1 MARAVGIDL
10 GTTYSA
16 VAVTD
21 RLGTPE
27 ILRNREGEN
36 ITPSVVLFQGGSVVV
51 GTQAKRSAAT
61 APEHVVQFVKRR
73 IGEPG
78 VVYSAD
84 DGTDYRAEEISA
96 LILKRL
102 KEDAELVLGEEV
114 DRAVITVPAY
124 FDDAR
129 RVATRDAGRIAG
141 LEVLRVINEPTAAA
155 LAYGLDAE
163 PGESPGTILV
173 FDLGGGT
180 FDVTVMRIEDGEF
193 EVLAT
198 DGDRN
203 LGGYDWD
210 NALMS
215 HLNTQFMEA
224 GGPDL
229 LEDDRATA
237 ELRDKAEIAKRTL
250 SLAPQ
255 AVVALSAD
263 GHHEQLRITRETF
276 EQITKHLLDQCEI
289 LAESVVRVGAG
300 LDWSGIDK
308 VLLVGGSTRMP
319 MVVDLVARLSGKESE
334 RGVEQDEVVALG
346 AALVALDEEVR
357 GKEAERKAT
366 AQAAQAAPGADDTP
380 TLTGTQDVSS
390 NADASDTL
398 DLPQTPVPLTKAAP
412 GSGLARLTGGKVTG
426 FKDVTSQALGVV
438 ATDEEDH
445 TREYNVVVI
454 PKNTTLPAKKS
465 ETLNTLY
472 DNQTRLRVQVTEGE
486 DDDLEYVAILGEST
500 LEIPPHPKGAPLD
513 ITYSYDLDGIVHVE
527 VRDVTEDRFL
537 GEFEIERTANLAD
550 EEIGDAI
557 GRVSRTEAL

>member
-1 MARAVGIDL
+1 VGRAVGIDL

-27 ILRNREGEN
+27 IVRNREGEN
-36 ITPSVVLFQGGSVVV
+36 ITPSVVLFQGDAVIV
-51 GTQAKRSAAT
+51 GTQAKRSAVA
-61 APEHVVQFVKRR
+61 APEHVVQFIKRR

-78 VVYSAD
+78 VVYSSD

-102 KEDAELVLGEEV
+102 KEDAEMTLGEEV

-141 LEVLRVINEPTAAA
+141 FDVLRVINEPTAAA
-155 LAYGLDAE
+155 LAYGVERDADDE
-163 PGESPGTILV
+163 IGTILV

-180 FDVTVMRIEDGEF
+180 FDVTVMRIEHGDF
-193 EVLAT
+193 EVIAT

-215 HLNTQFMEA
+215 YLNEQFMEA

-229 LEDDRATA
+229 LEDDAATA

-255 AVVALSAD
+255 AVVALSAN
-263 GHHEQLRITRETF
+263 GQHEQIRITREKF
-276 EQITKHLLDQCEI
+276 EEITKHLLDQTEI
-289 LAESVVRVGAG
+289 LAESVVRIGAS
-300 LDWSGIDK
+300 LEWKDIDRL
-308 VLLVGGSTRMP
+308 LLVGGSTRMP
-319 MVVDLVARLSGKESE
+319 MVVELIQRLSGKTAE

-357 GKEAERKAT
+357 GKDAEKQRSKAADIAAET
-366 AQAAQAAPGADDTP
+366 AQAAGGPGE
-380 TLTGTQDVSS
+380 TLMV
-390 NADASDTL
+390 DAS
-398 DLPQTPVPLTKAAP
+398 PSPAPLQAPPSAP
-412 GSGLARLTGGKVTG
+412 GSGLSRLTGGKVNT

-438 ATDEEDH
+438 VTDENNHE
-445 TREYNVVVI
+445 REYNVVVI

-472 DNQTRLRVQVTEGE
+472 DDQTRLRVQVTEGE
-486 DDDLEYVAILGEST
+486 DEDLEYVAILGEST
-500 LEIPPHPKGAPLD
+500 LEIPAYPKGAPME

-527 VRDVTEDRFL
+527 VKDLTTGRFL
-537 GEFEIERTANLAD
+537 GEFEIERTVNLGSR
-550 EEIGDAI
+550 EIGDAI
-557 GRVSRTEAL
+557 SRIASTEAL